1 VNRLSFNLRT
11 RLRRGFSLLEL
22 MVVVVIMGVVGAMSA
37 GRIHALIVQQRV
49 TRAASVVQ
57 NDIETAFLT
66 AGRNR
71 RPVRIAWNS
80 ASMTLDVTD
89 RAGTRVYRR
98 TGLGRDPY
106 GLTPG
111 AVSFSRSPIEIFPT
125 GLANDSLVIT
135 FNLETVTKRVR
146 VSRAGLVRVE

>member
-1 VNRLSFNLRT
+1 MNRLSLNCRI
-11 RLRRGFSLLEL
+11 RLRPGFSLLEL

-37 GRIHALIVQQRV
+37 GRIHSIIVQQRV
-49 TRAASVVQ
+49 ARAASVVQ
-57 NDIETAFLT
+57 NDIESAFLT

-80 ASMTLDVTD
+80 ASMVMEVTD

-98 TGLGRDPY
+98 TGLGRETY
-106 GLTPG
+106 GLTSG
-111 AVSFSRSPIEIFPT
+111 AVSFSRSPLEIFPT

-135 FNLETVTKRVR
+135 FTVENVTKRVH
-146 VSRAGLVRVE
+146 VSRAGLVRVQ